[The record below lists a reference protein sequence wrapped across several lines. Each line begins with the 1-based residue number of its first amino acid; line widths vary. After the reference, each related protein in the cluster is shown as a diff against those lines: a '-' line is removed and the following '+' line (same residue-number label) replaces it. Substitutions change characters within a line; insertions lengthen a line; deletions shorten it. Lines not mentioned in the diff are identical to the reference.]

1 MSLPLRDRTA
11 ISLSWNEL
19 TGAVGDSATVLP
31 VVVAVAV
38 LTELSL
44 PVMLVWFGVF
54 QVVWGLYYGVPIS
67 VEPMKA
73 FAALVI
79 AGTISTGELVVAGL
93 LLAGILLAL
102 GTTRSLETVNQY
114 VDDTVVRGVQLGVA
128 LVLLETGVDLG
139 LSDPTLLVV
148 AVGLVALFALLGN
161 SGQSAFAVF
170 VLGVVLALAETGV
183 PTPAVPAVDAMFML
197 PRMTLSVQTA
207 EAVLAQIAVTVGNA
221 ALATSVLLAD
231 YFDRDVSADQ
241 LSNSMGLMNLA
252 AVPFGAFPMCHGS
265 GGVAGKYA
273 FGARTPGANLLLGA
287 GYVLTAFLAVGV
299 IAAYPTAL
307 LGVILVLIALQ
318 LGWTGVSKTDDLAVV
333 AAIGVLGVLVNL
345 GLAFVVGVLV
355 QQLRTQL

>member
-1 MSLPLRDRTA
+1 MSLPFRGQTTV
-11 ISLSWNEL
+11 SLSWNEL

-79 AGTISTGELVVAGL
+79 AGAISTGELVVAGL
-93 LLAGILLAL
+93 LLAVVLLAL
-102 GTTRSLETVNQY
+102 GTTRSLGTVNRY

-128 LVLLETGVDLG
+128 LVLLETGVGLG
-139 LSDPTLLVV
+139 LSDPLLVAV
-148 AVGLVALFALLGN
+148 AVGVVAAIALLGY

-170 VLGVVLALAETGV
+170 VLGAGLALAETGV

-197 PRMTLSVQTA
+197 PTMTLSVRTA

-231 YFDRDVSADQ
+231 YFDREVSADQ
-241 LSNSMGLMNLA
+241 LSNSMGLMNLV

-273 FGARTPGANLLLGA
+273 FGARTSGANLILGA

-299 IAAYPTAL
+299 VAAYPTAL

-318 LGWTGVSKTDDLAVV
+318 LGWTGVSRTDDLVVV

-345 GLAFVVGVLV
+345 GLAFVLGVLL
-355 QQLRTQL
+355 QQLRARL